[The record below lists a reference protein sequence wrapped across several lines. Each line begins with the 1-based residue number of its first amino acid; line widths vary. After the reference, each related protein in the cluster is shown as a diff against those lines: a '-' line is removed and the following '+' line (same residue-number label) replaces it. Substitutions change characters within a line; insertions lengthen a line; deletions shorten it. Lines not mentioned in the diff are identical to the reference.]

1 MTVLIITH
9 SKDNESIPLVIKAIE
24 SQGGKAFRF
33 DTDRFPT
40 EVQLDICYK
49 SGCEQVI
56 LTSDNGK
63 LDFNEVSAVWY
74 RRIAIGARI
83 PTTMDKQLR
92 QASIGECRATIQGAI
107 ASISGFHLDRVMN
120 IRLAENKQLQLQVAQ
135 GIGLE
140 TPHTLTTNNPQTVKK
155 FAQDCEQGLIA
166 KMLSS
171 FAIYDSLGEENVVFT
186 NSVSSEDL
194 DNLDGLHLC
203 PMTFQEKVPKAL
215 ELRTTIVGKQVFTA
229 AIDSQVL
236 QKARYD
242 WRREGIALVNA
253 WQPYSLPEDIEKKLL
268 QLMAYFRLNYGAID
282 IILTPD
288 NRHVFLEINPVGEF
302 FWLEK
307 TPGLPISRA
316 IAQTLL
322 TFGQKQPSS
331 EFSFPQTRKDSLPAS
346 PFQYQ
351 ANNPTRY
358 EQSQI
363 N

>member
-40 EVQLDICYK
+40 EIQLDICYD

-56 LTSDNGK
+56 LTSDNEK
-63 LDFNEVSAVWY
+63 LNFNEVSAVWY
-74 RRIAIGARI
+74 RRIAIGGRI

-107 ASISGFHLDRVMN
+107 ASIRGFHLDKVAN
-120 IRLAENKQLQLQVAQ
+120 IRLAENKQLQLQVAREV
-135 GIGLE
+135 GLD
-140 TPHTLTTNNPQTVKK
+140 TPRTLITNNPQAVKK
-155 FAQDCEQGLIA
+155 FARDCEQDLIA

-171 FAIYDSLGEENVVFT
+171 FAIYDNFGEENVVFT
-186 NSVSSEDL
+186 NPVSSEDL

-203 PMTFQEKVPKAL
+203 PMTFQEKVPKEL

-229 AIDSQVL
+229 AVDSQAL

-253 WQPYSLPEDIEKKLL
+253 WQPYNLPQDIEKKLL
-268 QLMAYFRLNYGAID
+268 ALMAYFHLNYGAID

-307 TPGLPISRA
+307 THDLAISSA

-322 TFGQKQPSS
+322 TFEQTHPSS
-331 EFSFPQTRKDSLPAS
+331 QFSFPQRRKDSLFAS
-346 PFQYQ
+346 PFQHH
-351 ANNPTRY
+351 ANNSTGY
-358 EQSQI
+358 EQSQT